1 MQADPMKNPDKR
13 LRVLLVEDNADA
25 LEGLIEMTDLLGHD
39 PCGCISAEDALIMLQ
54 QQPFDLMITDIGLPG
69 ISGLDL
75 AKQARKIQSL
85 EIVVASGYAP
95 ASDRMANV
103 GWLMKPFGIDEFA
116 ALLESAAGN
125 KADNAV

>member
-1 MQADPMKNPDKR
+1 MKNPDKR

-25 LEGLIEMTDLLGHD
+25 LEGLVEMTHLLGHD
-39 PCGCISAEDALIMLQ
+39 PHACKSAEDALIMLR

-75 AKQARKIQSL
+75 AKQAREIQSL

-95 ASDRMANV
+95 ASDRVINV

-116 ALLESAAGN
+116 SLLESAAGN
-125 KADNAV
+125 RADSAV